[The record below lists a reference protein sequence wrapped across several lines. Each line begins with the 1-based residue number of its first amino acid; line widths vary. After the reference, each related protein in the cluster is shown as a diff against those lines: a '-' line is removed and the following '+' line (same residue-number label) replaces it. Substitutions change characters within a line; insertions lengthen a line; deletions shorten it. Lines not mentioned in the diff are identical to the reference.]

1 MISSFFFVKVIKQLP
16 EKKYPNAV
24 ICIAAGN
31 DDDWTWGGLDLG
43 NQGPRRGRAAAAI
56 AIMPTWADTRNVFA
70 LCVCVCFS
78 ISLSLLQLSQTPM
91 TSAHHVHVTANQF
104 PSPKQSTGRF
114 IFIINFKRFFDFVF
128 LFRLPSS
135 NRI

>member
-24 ICIAAGN
+24 ICIAVGN

-70 LCVCVCFS
+70 SCVCVFLYFFIATATIPNTNDISPPRTRNGKS
-78 ISLSLLQLSQTPM
+78 IS
-91 TSAHHVHVTANQF
+91 V
-104 PSPKQSTGRF
+104 PKAIYR
-114 IFIINFKRFFDFVF
+114 
-128 LFRLPSS
+128 
-135 NRI
+135 

>member
-1 MISSFFFVKVIKQLP
+1 MTRPPSYNNLEKKKRNDFVLFSFFKVIKQLP

-31 DDDWTWGGLDLG
+31 DGDWTWGGLDLG
-43 NQGPRRGRAAAAI
+43 NQGPRCGRAAAAI

-70 LCVCVCFS
+70 SCVCVS
-78 ISLSLLQLSQTPM
+78 VSLSLLQLSQTPM

-104 PSPKQSTGRF
+104 PSPQQSTGRL
-114 IFIINFKRFFDFVF
+114 IFIINF
-128 LFRLPSS
+128 
-135 NRI
+135 